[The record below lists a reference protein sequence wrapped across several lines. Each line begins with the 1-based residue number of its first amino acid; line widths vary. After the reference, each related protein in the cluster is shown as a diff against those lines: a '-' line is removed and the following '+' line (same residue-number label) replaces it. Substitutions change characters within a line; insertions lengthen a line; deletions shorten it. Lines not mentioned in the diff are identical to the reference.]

1 MTGEPQIERRKPQQ
15 RLRHLQLTSL
25 AFVWRGDN
33 PGAHIT
39 LKAVWSA
46 AFVNKLPDSSFAYI
60 EPGGE
65 KDAEGKT
72 TPRSLRHLPYRDA
85 NGDPDAAHV
94 RSALSRL
101 TQTDIPAAAKADAR
115 RKLVAAAKELG
126 IETAEKSAGALD
138 IRTHMAGREGQDNL
152 DRLWWALRDI
162 SGNIL
167 SADMAPAERG
177 AALDKLTR
185 DFAQELTA
193 IMSGLAELAAA
204 ATPEETTMAAT
215 NGGSGAAV
223 ATETEKQDTAAE
235 LAAAKARIAELEKQL
250 AESREQTEK
259 AARAADP
266 YHGLPEAAVVKMKAQ
281 DAEIAELRKHRED
294 AEAVAKAR
302 RNYPNVPGTT
312 PENLGPLMLRV
323 EKHRATPEDVAELE
337 RLLKAAGEFAKNAR
351 VFDQLGHANPETS
364 GGGAMEESHSRAKA
378 IVEKDGCTFEK
389 ALDLVWQ
396 RDRKLAERV
405 RAEGN

>member
-65 KDAEGKT
+65 KDAEDKT

-101 TQTDIPAAAKADAR
+101 EQTDIPAAAKAAAR

-126 IETAEKSAGALD
+126 IETAEKNAGAFD
-138 IRTHMAGREGQDNL
+138 ILAHMAGRETRDKL
-152 DRLWWALRDI
+152 DDLTWALREI
-162 SGNIL
+162 TSAIMG
-167 SADMAPAERG
+167 ADMQPAEKG
-177 AALDKLTR
+177 AALDKLTQ
-185 DFAQELTA
+185 DFSQHLAR

-204 ATPEETTMAAT
+204 ATPEETKMTAT

-223 ATETEKQDTAAE
+223 ATEKQDAAAE

-266 YHGLPEAAVVKMKAQ
+266 YHGMPQEVVERLKAQ
-281 DAEIAELRKHRED
+281 DAEIAELRKRSEEAD
-294 AEAVAKAR
+294 AVDKAR
-302 RNYPNVPGTT
+302 RDYPNVPGTA
-312 PENLGPLMLRV
+312 PESLGPLMLRV
-323 EKHRATPEDVAELE
+323 EKHRATPADVAELV
-337 RLLKAAGEFAKNAR
+337 RLLKAGAEFAKNAR
-351 VFDQLGHANPETS
+351 VFDQLGHANPESAT
-364 GGGAMEESHSRAKA
+364 GAEAELAQKTKA
-378 IVEKDGCTFEK
+378 MIDANPGMARV
-389 ALDLVWQ
+389 V
-396 RDRKLAERV
+396 AEAAVLSAHPDIR
-405 RAEGN
+405 RRLREEGN